1 MVKTAVV
8 HEWFTALAGSEK
20 VIEQFCKLYPEADL
34 FAVYADAT
42 TVAKAEYLQ
51 GRAIQTSFI
60 QNMPKA
66 AKHYR
71 NYLPL
76 MPLAIEQFD
85 LSAYDVV
92 LSSAHAVAKGVLTGP
107 DQLHI
112 SYVHSPMRYAWD
124 LQHQYLREAG
134 LTSGVKGWMTK
145 GLLHWMRMWDHR
157 TAAGV
162 DHFVA
167 NSHYIARRIRKVYR
181 REAEVIYPPVDVSE
195 FSMGEQRDDFY
206 LAVSRMVPYKK
217 MDLIIEAFAQTP
229 QRKLVVVGEGPEF
242 EKCKAKAGRN
252 ITLLGYQSLDTLR
265 DLMQRTRALVF
276 AAEEDFGII
285 VVEAQACGA
294 PVIAFGKGGALETVV
309 GLDTGAARPTGVFF
323 QRQDVPSLL
332 SAVDQFERSEELF
345 EPEACR
351 ANALRFS
358 QERFCDDFG
367 RFVQQ
372 CKHDDQH
379 SQRTRTERLRT
390 VTQLRQPSRERSE
403 ITSTFPV
410 RTDTSSHS
418 NQSSRDSREVAP
430 VQDAALR

>member
-1 MVKTAVV
+1 MGKTAVV
-8 HEWFTALAGSEK
+8 HEWFTALAGSER
-20 VIEQFCKLYPEADL
+20 VIEQFCTLYPEADL
-34 FAVYADAT
+34 FAVYADER
-42 TVAKAEYLQ
+42 TVAKAEYL
-51 GRAIQTSFI
+51 RDREIRTSFI

-66 AKHYR
+66 ARHYR

-76 MPLAIEQFD
+76 MPLAVEQFD
-85 LSAYDVV
+85 LSSYDIV

-134 LTSGVKGWMTK
+134 LTTGVKGWVTK
-145 GLLHWMRMWDHR
+145 GVLHWMRLWDHR

-195 FSMGEQRDDFY
+195 FSLGRQREDFY

-217 MDLIIEAFAQTP
+217 MDLIVEAFAQTP
-229 QRKLVVVGEGPEF
+229 QRKLVVVGEGPEL
-242 EKCKAKAGRN
+242 EKCKAKAGPN
-252 ITLLGYQSLDTLR
+252 ITLLGYQSLETLK

-276 AAEEDFGII
+276 AAEEDFGIT

-294 PVIAFGKGGALETVV
+294 PVIAYGKGGALETVI
-309 GLDTGAARPTGVFF
+309 GLDSGLHPTGVFF
-323 QRQDVPSLL
+323 QHQDVPSLL
-332 SAVDQFERSEELF
+332 SAVDHFEQNEDLF

-358 QERFCDDFG
+358 QERFRDEFG
-367 RFVQQ
+367 RFVHQ
-372 CKHDDQH
+372 CSMDAQYIH
-379 SQRTRTERLRT
+379 RARTERLRN
-390 VTQLRQPSRERSE
+390 VAPLRQQTPRDRVDRASG
-403 ITSTFPV
+403 INV
-410 RTDTSSHS
+410 RADA
-418 NQSSRDSREVAP
+418 NPRDVA
-430 VQDAALR
+430 VARRDAVLR